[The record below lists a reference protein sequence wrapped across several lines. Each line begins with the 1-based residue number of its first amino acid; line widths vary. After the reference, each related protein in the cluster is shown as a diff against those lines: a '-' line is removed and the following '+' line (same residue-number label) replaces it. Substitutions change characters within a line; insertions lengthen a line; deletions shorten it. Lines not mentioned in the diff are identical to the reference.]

1 MILPDLPSGCKMVVL
16 HMWGISQ
23 VLIEHWT
30 PMSEKK
36 VYYARPVSESYSL
49 EKCPY

>member
-1 MILPDLPSGCKMVVL
+1 MILPDLPSVCKMGVL
-16 HMWGISQ
+16 HTWG
-23 VLIEHWT
+23 VDRALDT
-30 PMSEKK
+30 YVRKK